1 MKAEESNA
9 YPLGSLAVGTV
20 VHNIEYWPGEGGKVA
35 RAAGTCGVIAR
46 KLDDMVVVKMPSKRE
61 ICVSKECM
69 ATVGRVSNVDH
80 DKEIMGSPNRMRWFG
95 IRPRSGLRKKK
106 TGIHGRKIKRVKP
119 VMVFD
124 ITKRKQDKDSVFNFD

>member
-1 MKAEESNA
+1 
-9 YPLGSLAVGTV
+9 
-20 VHNIEYWPGEGGKVA
+20 
-35 RAAGTCGVIAR
+35 
-46 KLDDMVVVKMPSKRE
+46 
-61 ICVSKECM
+61 M
-69 ATVGRVSNVDH
+69 ATVGRVSNGDH

-119 VMVFD
+119 MMVFD